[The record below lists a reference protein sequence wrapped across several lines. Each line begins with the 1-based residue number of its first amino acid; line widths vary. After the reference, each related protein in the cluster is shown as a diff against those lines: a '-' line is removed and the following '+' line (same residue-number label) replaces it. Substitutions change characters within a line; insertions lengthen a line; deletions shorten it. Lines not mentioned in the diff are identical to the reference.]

1 MPCSA
6 WHTRHVIRTWRDNAT
21 RRFAE
26 TGEGRFPGLDVP
38 LALARLQLLD
48 AITKLAE
55 VPALRSIALHKL
67 KRDRHGQ
74 WAMTING
81 RWRLVFAFRNGHAY
95 DVEIVDYHGG

>member
-1 MPCSA
+1 M
-6 WHTRHVIRTWRDNAT
+6 IKTWRNPAT

-26 TGEGRFPGLDVP
+26 TGEGRFPGLAVP

-48 AITKLAE
+48 AITSLTE
-55 VPALRSIALHKL
+55 IPPLRSIALHKL

-81 RWRLVFAFRNGHAY
+81 RWRFVFALRSGHAY